1 MREIKF
7 RDYIYKPYRD
17 SYEMVKGAE
26 IKDGR
31 LSISLSCLNDEDYE
45 SGVGIRTIE
54 TMQYT
59 GLKDKNGKEIYEG
72 DIVERLS
79 LQRYTANNGDIADK
93 WVSIN
98 YEVKYE
104 NQTFI
109 PSRLNEC
116 RVIGNIYENPE
127 LLKSNQWTKYK
138 KQTTP

>member
-127 LLKSNQWTKYK
+127 LLKSNQ
-138 KQTTP
+138 